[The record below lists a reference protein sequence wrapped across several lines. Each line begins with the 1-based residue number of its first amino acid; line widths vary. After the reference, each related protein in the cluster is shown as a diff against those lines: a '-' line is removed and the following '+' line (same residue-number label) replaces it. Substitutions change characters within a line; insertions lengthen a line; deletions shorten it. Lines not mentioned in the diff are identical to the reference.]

1 MFVVLDALW
10 FGPRTPSSDLN
21 PMLPGA
27 CPRSQIHG
35 ASTCDHSYSSSPGKH
50 RTGLFI
56 ILLLIFLSE
65 VRGDP
70 VHTRIGRAM
79 EMYFDFHPEFRRD
92 DYNERKVKYL
102 VETHLGGDWN
112 QYEFTNLLAAMNDE
126 PLYQRLL
133 SNFQEHA
140 QQSRSRSRV
149 RSRSRSR
156 VRSRARSRLR
166 RSQRRR
172 TFSRGRSSSTS
183 GTSLRSRSR
192 SRVRSRAPSR
202 SRSRIGK
209 RRHHLI
215 SHEQAVEKAR
225 LAAAAETRLAKAKL
239 SNEQQA
245 TEKDMPAGVVKT
257 LLRKID
263 NEQATEKDRL
273 AATAESRLAKGKPS
287 TEKAE
292 EKNKLAAIAEA
303 RRVKGKPST
312 EQAKEKSAA
321 AESRHA
327 KEKPST
333 KPSKEAK
340 LKPRGS
346 ICFSPK
352 ARGSITEDLKAKK
365 RSIIKML
372 LSEGSGS
379 AGSRSTGFSASS
391 SDSLPPEEDFE
402 QDHEAWLLR
411 HCWACTSCGCIN
423 KRFTQWCE
431 CGMQREADPDW
442 KWKKNDGDWT
452 CPQCGNLN
460 FKRRRWCVW
469 SDCPSGDWQ
478 CVCGNVN
485 WSRRRFCNRRT
496 CQMPRPW

>member
-1 MFVVLDALW
+1 MVLDALW
-10 FGPRTPSSDLN
+10 FRPRAPSPELT

-27 CPRSQIHG
+27 CPRSQVHG
-35 ASTCDHSYSSSPGKH
+35 ASTCDHSYSFSPGRH

-56 ILLLIFLSE
+56 IIVLIFLSD
-65 VRGDP
+65 VRGEPED
-70 VHTRIGRAM
+70 TRIDTAM
-79 EMYFDFHPEFRRD
+79 QMYFDFHPEFAPGD
-92 DYNERKVKYL
+92 HNEGFVKEL
-102 VETHLGGDWN
+102 VEKHLKRRN
-112 QYEFTNLLAAMNDE
+112 AQEFKDLLAAMHEE
-126 PLYQRLL
+126 PDYQRLL
-133 SNFQEHA
+133 SIFQEHA

-156 VRSRARSRLR
+156 VQSRARSRLR

-209 RRHHLI
+209 RRSHLI
-215 SHEQAVEKAR
+215 SHEQVVEKAR
-225 LAAAAETRLAKAKL
+225 LAAAAETRLAKAKP

-245 TEKDMPAGVVKT
+245 TEKDMPAGTMKT
-257 LLRKID
+257 LLRKFG

-292 EKNKLAAIAEA
+292 EKNKLAATAEA
-303 RRVKGKPST
+303 RHVKGKP
-312 EQAKEKSAA
+312 QAKEKSAA

-327 KEKPST
+327 KEKSST

-346 ICFSPK
+346 ICFSSK
-352 ARGSITEDLKAKK
+352 ARGSISEDLKAEKG
-365 RSIIKML
+365 SIIKML

-379 AGSRSTGFSASS
+379 AGSRSTGSSASS